1 MKLVY
6 ITGPY
11 TGSDYHQTERHI
23 AYAREWADKLAR
35 AGHAFYCPH
44 LNTGH
49 FDTIAPDVSNHFW
62 REMNLSILR
71 RCDALLL
78 VPGWD
83 NDEVT
88 KRDVHYAEA
97 WGIPVVVT
105 IDEIAELPP
114 AKAEKPGPS
123 PRSH

>member
-11 TGSDYHQTERHI
+11 MGDNYHQTEGYI
-23 AYAREWADKLAR
+23 TYAREWAEKVAR

-44 LNTGH
+44 LNAAH
-49 FDTIAPDVSNHFW
+49 FDAIAPDVPKYFW
-62 REMNLSILR
+62 REMNLDILR

-88 KRDVHYAEA
+88 QRDVHYAEG
-97 WGIPVVVT
+97 WGIPVVVD
-105 IDEIAELPP
+105 IDQIAEIP
-114 AKAEKPGPS
+114 AKKGEKPDS
-123 PRSH
+123 